1 MASTTI
7 SDLTEVRLV
16 RRKYRWPAA
25 QLNFWLFIV
34 LVSSSSVLGIFASFS
49 SVQSQLGVGTPWYF
63 TYNITIG
70 ALGLSFFILLL
81 YLINARALLPGIVIL
96 GSFILFVLW
105 LVGLIVISLELWG
118 PQGDVNGNCAL
129 YVGGKESRGQGQ
141 ETLAWLMQNTI
152 CQCWKAGWAFL
163 LVGDA
168 FWFWMMVMSYQVY
181 KDD

>member
-16 RRKYRWPAA
+16 RRKDRWPAA

-34 LVSSSSVLGIFASFS
+34 LVSCSSVLGIFASFS
-49 SVQSQLGVGTPWYF
+49 SIQSQLGVGTPWYF

-81 YLINARALLPGIVIL
+81 YLITRAP
-96 GSFILFVLW
+96 SSPA
-105 LVGLIVISLELWG
+105 SLELWG

-129 YVGGKESRGQGQ
+129 YVGGQESRGQGQ
-141 ETLAWLMQNTI
+141 ETLAWLMQDTI

>member
-1 MASTTI
+1 MASTTV
-7 SDLTEVRLV
+7 SDFTEVRLV

-49 SVQSQLGVGTPWYF
+49 AVQSQLGVGTPWYF
-63 TYNITIG
+63 TYNITTG
-70 ALGLSFFILLL
+70 ALGIAFFILLL
-81 YLINARALLPGIVIL
+81 YLINTRALLPGIVIL

-105 LVGLIVISLELWG
+105 LVGLIVISIELWG

-129 YVGGKESRGQGQ
+129 YVGSQESRGAST
-141 ETLAWLMQNTI
+141 ETLAWLMQDTI

-163 LVGDA
+163 LVGTA
-168 FWFWMMVMSYQVY
+168 FWFWMMIMSYQVY
-181 KDD
+181 KDE